1 MHIEDEYLHLI
12 FGDDVVYLSSD
23 EQTTITDKSVVAEE
37 AVKVETEESPVAEVK
52 EEAAAYEKSPK
63 AIVLIHEILKAE
75 HKILLEKILGAIN
88 ISMNEVQ
95 LIQSHPEKFTS
106 LSGSSLFLSFHPN
119 YAPKSDYEINTI
131 NNIKVIYAHSLAE
144 LDQNITYKKQLW
156 GNLKKLA

>member
-23 EQTTITDKSVVAEE
+23 AQSTNADKSVVAEE

-52 EEAAAYEKSPK
+52 EEAAAYEKPPR
-63 AIVLIHEILKAE
+63 AIVLIHEILKVE
-75 HKILLEKILGAIN
+75 HKTLLEKILGAIN
-88 ISMNEVQ
+88 ISMDDVQ

-106 LSGSSLFLSFHPN
+106 LSGTQLFLSFHPN
-119 YAPKSDYEINTI
+119 YAPKGEYEINII
-131 NNIKVIYAHSLAE
+131 NNIKVIYAHALAE